1 MKEFLNEIFCNLL
14 LKIHIVTPIDHM
26 FCVNHCWID
35 MNFSKFWKFCQI
47 LHFILKFY
55 HNFESYQN
63 ILIILGFYFLVIK
76 KYNFVLYVMHITP
89 HLHMVKNSWKFKIF
103 KNILNIEFFKIPY
116 LLNCE
121 CFLNL
126 GSRLLSSKFFYHQNY
141 YNIPL

>member
-1 MKEFLNEIFCNLL
+1 LLNKHEIFKVC
-14 LKIHIVTPIDHM
+14 
-26 FCVNHCWID
+26 
-35 MNFSKFWKFCQI
+35 KFCHI

-63 ILIILGFYFLVIK
+63 MLTTLGSCFLYHKMQLCFVCHAHYTPFTCGKGLLKILKFLK
-76 KYNFVLYVMHITP
+76 CFENF
-89 HLHMVKNSWKFKIF
+89 
-103 KNILNIEFFKIPY
+103 PY

-141 YNIPL
+141 IITIVFYLVLYKINHDLTQHLFKFKRLFVKPKPKI